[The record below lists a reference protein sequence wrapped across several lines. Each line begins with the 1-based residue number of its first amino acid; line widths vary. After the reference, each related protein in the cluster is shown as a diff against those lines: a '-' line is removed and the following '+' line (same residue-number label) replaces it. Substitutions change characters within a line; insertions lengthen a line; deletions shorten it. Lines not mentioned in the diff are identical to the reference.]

1 MKSSLLI
8 GKPFGVRVAVHW
20 TFLILIGWVV
30 YVNVRMGSSVTQLTK
45 TLLFVFTIFVCVI
58 LHELGHAMAAKRYG
72 IITRSITLL
81 PIGGVANLTGI
92 PEEPKRELFIA
103 IAGPVVNLAI
113 AGIIMAILLIAGFSF
128 NVLSL
133 RYLNNM
139 PFFPALL
146 LVNVGL
152 FVFNLTPAFPM
163 DGGRMLRAGLG
174 FRLGRLKATMI
185 AARTGQLI
193 SLIFAFWGIRNDPI
207 LVLIAAFVFFAAQA
221 ELQDVRSKSRL
232 EGKMTADLLVRNFTP
247 LDIRM
252 TLNQV
257 LDILLKGHEE
267 DFIVLEEN
275 KVAGILTKGMIFK
288 GLSEFGSQIETGK
301 IMETE
306 FQSFSSDQSLKEVYE
321 KLQLS
326 HIKIAPV
333 LDNDVLVGIIQTKN
347 IHQFLSVFEILHSKK
362 WA

>member
-1 MKSSLLI
+1 MQI

-30 YVNVRMGSSVTQLTK
+30 YINIRMGSSIAQLTE
-45 TLLFVFTIFVCVI
+45 TVLFVFTIFVCVI

-81 PIGGVANLTGI
+81 PIGGVASLTGI

-103 IAGPVVNLAI
+103 VAGPVVNLAI
-113 AGIIMAILLIAGFSF
+113 AVIILTILLITGFSF

-133 RYLNNM
+133 KYLNNM

-146 LVNVGL
+146 IVNLGL

-185 AARTGQLI
+185 AARTGQVI
-193 SLIFAFWGIRNDPI
+193 SLIFAFWGIRNDPV

-232 EGKMTADLLVRNFTP
+232 EGKMTADVLVRNFTP

-252 TLNQV
+252 TLSQV
-257 LDILLKGHEE
+257 LEILLKGHEE
-267 DFIVLEEN
+267 DFIVLEGDR
-275 KVAGILTKGMIFK
+275 VAGILTRNMIFK
-288 GLSEFGSQIETGK
+288 GLSEFGPQIETGD

-306 FQSFSSDQSLKEVYE
+306 FPSFNSNQPLKEVYE

-333 LDNDVLVGIIQTKN
+333 LDNDLLIGIIQTSN
-347 IHQFLSVFEILHSKK
+347 IHKFISVFEALHSKK
-362 WA
+362 WL